1 MLSEESEV
9 NAVAK
14 QNLTDKQKR
23 FIDEYLIDLN
33 ATAAARRAGY
43 SERTANQ
50 IGPEM
55 LGKAHIA
62 EAIQDRMKER
72 GRRTE
77 LSQDYVIDNL
87 LEIVE
92 RCMQRSPVTDM
103 KGKPIQDEEGRDVW
117 AFDAKNAVRALELLG
132 KHQGMFSDRVRQE
145 ISGELSIRARTV
157 ADLVMECCD
166 ASEDGD
172 AAGKE

>member
-1 MLSEESEV
+1 M

-14 QNLTDKQKR
+14 DKKDKKLTDKQMR

-43 SERTANQ
+43 SERTADR
-50 IGPEM
+50 IGPEL
-55 LGKAHIA
+55 LGKTCVLN
-62 EAIQDRMKER
+62 AIKER
-72 GRRTE
+72 MNAREQRTI
-77 LSQDYVIDNL
+77 LSQDYVINNL

-103 KGKPIQDEEGRDVW
+103 KGKPVQDQEGRDVW

-132 KHQGMFSDRVRQE
+132 KHQGMFSERVRQE
-145 ISGELSIRARTV
+145 LSGELSIRARTV
-157 ADLVMECCD
+157 ADLVLECCD
-166 ASEDGD
+166 GD
-172 AAGKE
+172 EGERTEGEG